1 MTSAAVVRDAA
12 VRRGP
17 RPVLDGATFTV
28 PAGAVTA
35 VIGPNGSGKSTLLYL
50 LAGLLDPV
58 TAESAGD
65 TQPVVEVLGA
75 TPGSRRDQVALVLQ
89 TTEVAEHLPLTVQE
103 AVAMGRYA
111 HRGMFA
117 LPRRRDRRENRVA
130 VTAAMERMEV
140 ADLANRQLDELSG
153 GQRQRVFVAQ
163 GLAQQADLL
172 LLDEPVTGLDMVSRQ
187 RILNVVAEEAA
198 RGVAVVMTTHD
209 LNEAAAADHVLLLSE
224 GTVVSGPP
232 DEVLVPDVLRRAYA
246 GRLLVVGTDHTVVVD
261 DPHHG
266 HAH

>member
-1 MTSAAVVRDAA
+1 
-12 VRRGP
+12 
-17 RPVLDGATFTV
+17 VLDGATFTV

-65 TQPVVEVLGA
+65 THPVVEVLGA
-75 TPGSRRDQVALVLQ
+75 APGSRRDQVALVLQ
-89 TTEVAEHLPLTVQE
+89 TTEVAEHLPWTVQE

-172 LLDEPVTGLDMVSRQ
+172 LLDEPAAGFLRLAGSSVSWATGERRCVR
-187 RILNVVAEEAA
+187 AA
-198 RGVAVVMTTHD
+198 G
-209 LNEAAAADHVLLLSE
+209 
-224 GTVVSGPP
+224 
-232 DEVLVPDVLRRAYA
+232 
-246 GRLLVVGTDHTVVVD
+246 
-261 DPHHG
+261 
-266 HAH
+266 